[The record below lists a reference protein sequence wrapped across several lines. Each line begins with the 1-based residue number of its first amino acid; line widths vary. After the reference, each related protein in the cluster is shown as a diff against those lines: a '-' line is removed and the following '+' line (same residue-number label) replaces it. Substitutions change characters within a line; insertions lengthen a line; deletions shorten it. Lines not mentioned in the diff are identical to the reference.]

1 VLWKA
6 PPRARRGDRLQAA
19 ANKQNGRSQISLRM
33 RPGFVL
39 AHRYLARIYGRIG
52 RSDLAS
58 RHRDEVARLLE
69 MRAPQPMAD

>member
-1 VLWKA
+1 
-6 PPRARRGDRLQAA
+6 
-19 ANKQNGRSQISLRM
+19 M

-58 RHRDEVARLLE
+58 RHRDEAARLLE